1 MAPPPVPSRSIGLY
15 QQQVHDL
22 AEDALA
28 QVEVLVNALEG
39 QILTQFVLSDILAY
53 GLGAVRGDLN
63 ALDRLKVPA
72 GYEEKNREVLRSVA
86 ELARFAR
93 ELKNLRV
100 QPAAGELQARLSAL
114 QARLDDSLRALD
126 RI

>member
-1 MAPPPVPSRSIGLY
+1 MTPPAVASRSIGLY

-22 AEDALA
+22 SEDALA

-63 ALDRLKVPA
+63 ALDRLTVPA
-72 GYEEKNREVLRSVA
+72 GYEEKHREVLRSVA

-93 ELKNLRV
+93 ELKNLRA
-100 QPAAGELQARLSAL
+100 QPAAGKLQARLSAL